1 MFADEDFKEKE
12 VEASVL
18 LNFDWAEV
26 NEGLSRQVYIPRFT
40 YPSPRQVCI
49 PRFTYP
55 SPRQVRTP
63 TLFRVYTPS

>member
-1 MFADEDFKEKE
+1 MFADEDFKAKD

-18 LNFDWAEV
+18 LNLDWAEV

-40 YPSPRQVCI
+40 YPSPRQVYI

-55 SPRQVRTP
+55 SPRQARTP
-63 TLFRVYTPS
+63 NV